1 MTGKCV
7 TFFCNTCK
15 QLENF
20 CLNRSC
26 HWEDSRSYRL
36 YVYSL
41 QLTYLICQFIDGCGL
56 NVSCRITALRTESWI
71 SHTHSVNLTMAC
83 VWRTLLL
90 NIFIVSG
97 ISSNVLTGM
106 SSIVLRSWFGLD
118 ITLKT
123 PAHILINMLFID
135 SVVLPL
141 WIY

>member
-26 HWEDSRSYRL
+26 CWEDSYRL
-36 YVYSL
+36 CLFPPADLSYLSVYWRL
-41 QLTYLICQFIDGCGL
+41 W
-56 NVSCRITALRTESWI
+56 TEHLMQDNGTQNRVRI
-71 SHTHSVNLTMAC
+71 SHTHSVNLTMAF
-83 VWRTLLL
+83 VWKILLL

-106 SSIVLRSWFGLD
+106 SSIVLRSWYGLD

-123 PAHILINMLFID
+123 PAHILINMLFND
-135 SVVLPL
+135 SVLPL